1 MSGDLK
7 QLLDQ
12 YVKDGL
18 AAAEAGDLEK
28 ARELRTKAEGVKA
41 ALEMQDSLT
50 KLAPTGEPQRPP
62 LPGTGQQSGSFVPAP
77 SAGPD
82 KSGEEKP
89 NTTFHA
95 AYLNRFGEPDAA
107 IKGILVD
114 LHGPNYEAAYWQ
126 QRQAFN
132 KFLRRGETEL
142 DREEKRLLKQ
152 IVMTPNA
159 VKMALLQGM
168 DDVDALKATMVEAID
183 SLGGFAVPVDFQ
195 ARVIERLMGF
205 TVVRPRASVNQ
216 TSRDK
221 VEIPTATGGDDQY
234 TSAVRVKWVDETPA
248 AGASETNLTFGME
261 SIPIHTVMATTNLG
275 RNMIEDA
282 AFNIESYLVTKFA
295 EAAGIDE
302 DNKFLT
308 GSGVGCPEGILPNGV
323 NGIGLAEKI
332 SGSASALTWDGLI
345 DLTFGI
351 AAQYRLNAAWIG
363 ERATYQ
369 AIAKLRN
376 ATSNDYLW
384 TPYQT
389 VGGQNA
395 VMQPLL
401 GYTPLEQEG
410 MPSVGTGSF
419 PLIFGDLAG
428 YAIFDRI
435 GMTVERY
442 LDSATAERNM
452 IKYVMRRRLGGQVV
466 EPWRFC
472 VQKVSNS

>member
-18 AAAEAGDLEK
+18 AAAQAGDLEK

-41 ALEMQDSLT
+41 ALEMQESLT

-62 LPGTGQQSGSFVPAP
+62 LPGTGQHSGSFVPAP

-221 VEIPTATGGDDQY
+221 VEIPTATGGDDQ
-234 TSAVRVKWVDETPA
+234 
-248 AGASETNLTFGME
+248 
-261 SIPIHTVMATTNLG
+261 
-275 RNMIEDA
+275 
-282 AFNIESYLVTKFA
+282 
-295 EAAGIDE
+295 
-302 DNKFLT
+302 
-308 GSGVGCPEGILPNGV
+308 
-323 NGIGLAEKI
+323 
-332 SGSASALTWDGLI
+332 
-345 DLTFGI
+345 
-351 AAQYRLNAAWIG
+351 
-363 ERATYQ
+363 
-369 AIAKLRN
+369 
-376 ATSNDYLW
+376 
-384 TPYQT
+384 
-389 VGGQNA
+389 
-395 VMQPLL
+395 
-401 GYTPLEQEG
+401 
-410 MPSVGTGSF
+410 
-419 PLIFGDLAG
+419 
-428 YAIFDRI
+428 
-435 GMTVERY
+435 
-442 LDSATAERNM
+442 
-452 IKYVMRRRLGGQVV
+452 
-466 EPWRFC
+466 
-472 VQKVSNS
+472 